1 MLQKNCGHTSKDYF
15 DKKSSEFFTHVQNLF
30 MDVKMV
36 VADPDTIALSFLSF
50 ALQPEFN
57 KVRLVKNKMVEKET
71 NLTRLDKYMIQVY

>member
-1 MLQKNCGHTSKDYF
+1 M
-15 DKKSSEFFTHVQNLF
+15 EA
-30 MDVKMV
+30 KMV

-57 KVRLVKNKMVEKET
+57 KVMLVQHKMFEKET